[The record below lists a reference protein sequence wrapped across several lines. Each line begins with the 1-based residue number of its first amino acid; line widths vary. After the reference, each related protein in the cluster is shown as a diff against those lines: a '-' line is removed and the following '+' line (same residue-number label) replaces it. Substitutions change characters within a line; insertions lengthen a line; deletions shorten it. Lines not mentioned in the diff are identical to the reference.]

1 MKRFLFLVTTF
12 VPFLMA
18 AAQQIQKFTFNPS
31 DSATGYYLAIPPN
44 SGNIRAVLVV
54 FCAFRGPESILPE
67 TKLHNVAAANDMLTI
82 YASVGRRILPDT
94 EAMEQLNR
102 VFRHVVTQFKPDTAG
117 FAVGGYDM
125 ASMAVLRYAEEAWTN
140 PGRWALRP
148 KLVFDIAG
156 PVDLGSFVHQSER
169 QIKKNYSPPVVGDAR
184 GILSL
189 LGKEPDGGYAA
200 LSPFNSADPEPGHE
214 QALRHAALR
223 LYFDT
228 DIEWQLRERRN
239 GYYDTYL
246 PDAAEMVER
255 LMMEGNNR
263 AEFVPSKEPGM
274 RSNGMRRPNAFNIVD
289 EVDFIQWILKTL
301 HVFVPSNPLAFQA
314 PYHFGLPE
322 GWRIERATFPPPFA
336 PNVQLKGIEEMRF
349 PPGWGVAGSDEYFS
363 VSFLLWLDGGQTINE
378 FVLEEMFRRYFDGL
392 ISNNVPKNARD
403 KIILTKVQIK
413 KIKPGPDDLE
423 TYGGTI
429 DILDYMAL
437 KPLRQNVLV
446 HIKSCTDKLHV
457 PVFFE
462 ISPKPFDDPLW
473 TKLKSLKQQ
482 FSCTND

>member
-1 MKRFLFLVTTF
+1 MKRFLLLATTL

-18 AAQQIQKFTFNPS
+18 TGQQVRKFTFNPA
-31 DSATGYYLAIPPN
+31 DSSSGYYLAIPP
-44 SGNIRAVLVV
+44 SSEDIRAVLVV

-82 YASVGRRILPDT
+82 YASVGRRILPDL
-94 EAMEQLNR
+94 EEMEQINR
-102 VFRHVVTQFKPDTAG
+102 VFRHVVAQFKTDTAT

-125 ASMAVLRYAEEAWTN
+125 ASIAVLRYAEEAWTN
-140 PGRWALRP
+140 PDHWAIRP

-156 PVDLGSFVHQSER
+156 PVDLGALMHPCER
-169 QIKKNYSPPVVGDAR
+169 QIKKNYSPPAVGDSR
-184 GILSL
+184 GILAL
-189 LGKEPDGGYAA
+189 LGKEPVGGYAA
-200 LSPFNSADPEPGHE
+200 LSPFNSADPKPGNE

-255 LMMEGNNR
+255 LMQEGSKS
-263 AEFVPSKEPGM
+263 AEFVSSKQPGM
-274 RSNGMRRPNAFNIVD
+274 RSNGTRRPGAYNIVD
-289 EVDFIQWILKTL
+289 EVDCIQWILKTL
-301 HVFVPSNPLAFQA
+301 HVFIPSNPLAFQA

-322 GWRIERATFPPPFA
+322 GWRIERTTFPPPFA

-363 VSFLLWLDGGQTINE
+363 VSFLLWLDGGQTLSE
-378 FVLEEMFRRYFDGL
+378 SVLQEMFRCYFDGL
-392 ISNNVPKNARD
+392 ISNNVAKNARD
-403 KIILTKVQIK
+403 MILPTKVQIK
-413 KIKPGPDDLE
+413 KIKPEPDDLV
-423 TYGGTI
+423 TYAGTI

-446 HIKSCTDKLHV
+446 HIKSCDDKSHI

-462 ISPKPFDDPLW
+462 ISPKPYDNILW

-482 FSCTND
+482 FSCTAD

>member
-1 MKRFLFLVTTF
+1 MKRFLLLVTTI
-12 VPFLMA
+12 VSFLMA
-18 AAQQIQKFTFNPS
+18 AAQQIQKFIFNPA
-31 DSATGYYLAIPPN
+31 DSSSSYYLAIPPG

-82 YASVGRRILPDT
+82 YASVGRRILPDSG
-94 EAMEQLNR
+94 AMEQLNR
-102 VFRHVVTQFKPDTAG
+102 VFRHVVMQFKPDTAT

-140 PGRWALRP
+140 PGRWTVRP

-156 PVDLGSFVHQSER
+156 PVDLVSFVHQCER
-169 QIKKNYSPPVVGDAR
+169 QIKKNYSPPAVGDAR
-184 GILSL
+184 AILGL
-189 LGKEPDGGYAA
+189 LGDEPAGGFAT
-200 LSPFNSADPEPGHE
+200 LSPFNSTDPEPGHE
-214 QALRHAALR
+214 QALRHAAMR

-228 DIEWQLRERRN
+228 DIEWQLSERRN

-246 PDAAEMVER
+246 PDAAEMVAR
-255 LMMEGNNR
+255 LMLEGNNR
-263 AEFVPSKEPGM
+263 AEFVSAKVPGM
-274 RSNGMRRPNAFNIVD
+274 RSNGMRRPGAYNIVD
-289 EVDFIQWILKTL
+289 EVDCIQWILKTL

-322 GWRIERATFPPPFA
+322 GWRIERTTFPPPFA

-349 PPGWGVAGSDEYFS
+349 PPGWGVGSSNEYFS
-363 VSFLLWLDGGQTINE
+363 VSFLLWLDAGQTINE
-378 FVLEEMFRRYFDGL
+378 SVLEEMFRRYFNGL

-403 KIILTKVQIK
+403 KIIPTKVQIR
-413 KIKPGPDDLE
+413 KIKQEPDDLV
-423 TYGGTI
+423 TYAGTI

-446 HIKSCTDKLHV
+446 HIKSCDDKSHV
-457 PVFFE
+457 LVFFE

-473 TKLKSLKQQ
+473 TKLKTLKQQ
-482 FSCTND
+482 FSY